1 MKNDILS
8 ICITVKDRS
17 KVTWAKM
24 DETLTLLP
32 DSIHSIGKH
41 FSKRDKVEIVI
52 TDWASTDWPLED
64 WMPKIC
70 KNPYKIINI
79 DKEGFSKGYGV
90 NLAAKYAMGDTLFLM
105 DADMILNNRAVVGKG
120 MDVVNHGGVYFPIP
134 KYIVNKDGGFRY
146 TCGVG
151 NCFIDREMF
160 FDLGGIPEYWR
171 YGFEDSDFYKMVE
184 QKGIKV
190 VSGPTTALIHPY
202 HPQSLAFK
210 ERFIDDDPKHD
221 EEIDARADVYRGM
234 KERDE
239 EFTI

>member
-17 KVTWAKM
+17 RVTWEGL

-32 DSIHSIGKH
+32 NSIQSIGQH
-41 FSKRDKVEIVI
+41 FSMGDKVEIII
-52 TDWASTDWPLED
+52 TDWASTDWPLEE

-90 NLAAKYAMGDTLFLM
+90 NEAVKHAKGDTLFLM
-105 DADMILNNRAVVGKG
+105 DADMIITSRKLVATG
-120 MDVVNHGGVYFPIP
+120 MKVVNHGGVFFPIP
-134 KYIVNKDGGFRY
+134 KYIVNKNDEFRY

-151 NCFIDREMF
+151 NCFIDKEMF
-160 FDLGGIPEYWR
+160 TDIGGIPEYWR
-171 YGFEDSDFYKMVE
+171 YGFEDSDFYKLIE
-184 QKGIKV
+184 QKGIKIAT
-190 VSGPTTALIHPY
+190 GPTTNLIHPY

-210 ERFIDDDPKHD
+210 ERFIDDDPEHTKQ
-221 EEIDARADVYRGM
+221 IDDRAEVYRGM